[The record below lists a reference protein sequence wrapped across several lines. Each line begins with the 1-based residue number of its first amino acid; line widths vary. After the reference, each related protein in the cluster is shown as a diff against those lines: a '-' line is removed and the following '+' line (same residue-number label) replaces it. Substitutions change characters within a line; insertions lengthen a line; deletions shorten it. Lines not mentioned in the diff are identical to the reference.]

1 MDRRLGTTGRQRL
14 SAGRVAFPLA
24 AVATLSVLVVAFY
37 YPVGTV
43 LVAGLSAG
51 EGLTLGPVVDVLRDP
66 FYVGALATLFSEP
79 AAVPAG
85 LAAWA
90 RAGFPPVEFGLFG
103 FTAWQALLSTV
114 ASVVVGLPG
123 AYVLARY
130 EFRGRELLRSLTVV
144 PFVLPGVL
152 VALGFL
158 VTFGR
163 NGTLNAALGP
173 LVGVAEATG
182 AAAALT
188 ALAGLVGHADTVRG
202 FYPVDLMF
210 TLEIIVLA
218 HAFYNAP
225 LVVRLVAAAWEG
237 VDARDAEA
245 ARTLGASRLR
255 AFRDVVL
262 PRLLPALGTAAL
274 LTFVFTFMSFPIVLA
289 LGGLR
294 FATVEVWL
302 YARVQSLD
310 LAEAAGLATLETAV
324 TLTLTYLYLR
334 YEARASTSAAANPI
348 PRRPLVS
355 DVRALVRPE
364 RLAVVVYGV
373 GVLALFVAPLA
384 SVVAA
389 GLATA
394 DGVGL
399 ANYAFLV
406 GTERGSAD
414 PVTAVR
420 NSLVFA
426 AAAVAVAVPMG
437 VVVAVA
443 TTRAFPGRKA
453 ADALLMAPLAVSGVV
468 VGLGLL
474 EGLVFG
480 VELFGRRVVV
490 GGPLAVVA
498 AHAVAGYP
506 FVVRNVA
513 PALDGVDRRLVES
526 ARVLGASRLR
536 ALLDVELPLVAPG
549 LVAGAA
555 FAVAISIGEFDS
567 TVILATGGQGYT
579 MPVALERY
587 LTNRSLGPDIGPA
600 AAMGTVLLAVSAL
613 SFVVVDRLGGRWG
626 AGP

>member
-1 MDRRLGTTGRQRL
+1 
-14 SAGRVAFPLA
+14 
-24 AVATLSVLVVAFY
+24 
-37 YPVGTV
+37 
-43 LVAGLSAG
+43 
-51 EGLTLGPVVDVLRDP
+51 
-66 FYVGALATLFSEP
+66 
-79 AAVPAG
+79 VP
-85 LAAWA
+85 
-90 RAGFPPVEFGLFG
+90 
-103 FTAWQALLSTV
+103 
-114 ASVVVGLPG
+114 
-123 AYVLARY
+123 
-130 EFRGRELLRSLTVV
+130 
-144 PFVLPGVL
+144 
-152 VALGFL
+152 
-158 VTFGR
+158 
-163 NGTLNAALGP
+163 
-173 LVGVAEATG
+173 
-182 AAAALT
+182 
-188 ALAGLVGHADTVRG
+188 
-202 FYPVDLMF
+202 
-210 TLEIIVLA
+210 
-218 HAFYNAP
+218 
-225 LVVRLVAAAWEG
+225 
-237 VDARDAEA
+237 
-245 ARTLGASRLR
+245 
-255 AFRDVVL
+255 
-262 PRLLPALGTAAL
+262 
-274 LTFVFTFMSFPIVLA
+274 
-289 LGGLR
+289 
-294 FATVEVWL
+294 
-302 YARVQSLD
+302 
-310 LAEAAGLATLETAV
+310 
-324 TLTLTYLYLR
+324 
-334 YEARASTSAAANPI
+334 
-348 PRRPLVS
+348 